1 MMFFTPAYAA
11 EETISTTAVTEVP
24 DSGGVIAPPP
34 SETETFMMNIGMLLV
49 LGVLFY
55 LLMIRPQQKRFK
67 EHANMLQAMG
77 PGVKIVTQGGLI
89 GTIDKVISDHEIQVD
104 IGNGIK
110 VSMMR
115 SYIIGRYEDN
125 IPSSS
130 KVANDDKK
138 NKKDKSAK

>member
-11 EETISTTAVTEVP
+11 EEVTNTTAMTAVP
-24 DSGGVIAPPP
+24 DSSGAGAPPP

-77 PGVKIVTQGGLI
+77 PGSKIVTQGGLV

-104 IGNGIK
+104 VGNGVK
-110 VSMMR
+110 VTMMR
-115 SYIIGRYEDN
+115 SYIIGRYEDTV
-125 IPSSS
+125 PSSS